1 MAKRIKSINGYTIY
15 QLTERDVN
23 NEFYNA
29 TPGNY
34 VIYLS
39 SDIREYGRTN
49 STPDFEDIE
58 TLNECFDICAGST
71 AIAYEI
77 VNDNYDAKL
86 ETIDAI
92 ETVINDAR
100 ENNHKIYIDFWA
112 DDNADECETIV
123 TTFKNLWDNVRD
135 IRNDDAQ
142 IWNIFTVDDN
152 ENIVKVATV

>member
-49 STPDFEDIE
+49 STPEFEDIE
-58 TLNECFDICAGST
+58 TLNECFEICDGVTATAMDIINLSE
-71 AIAYEI
+71 YE
-77 VNDNYDAKL
+77 
-86 ETIDAI
+86 ETIENI
-92 ETVINDAR
+92 EMIEYILNVAR
-100 ENNHKIYIDFWA
+100 ENDGYLVAFTYVDEYDNGSIICVRYDHELLQSVLADFRE
-112 DDNADECETIV
+112 NNELIINISIRDENGVLVE
-123 TTFKNLWDNVRD
+123 F
-135 IRNDDAQ
+135 
-142 IWNIFTVDDN
+142 
-152 ENIVKVATV
+152 